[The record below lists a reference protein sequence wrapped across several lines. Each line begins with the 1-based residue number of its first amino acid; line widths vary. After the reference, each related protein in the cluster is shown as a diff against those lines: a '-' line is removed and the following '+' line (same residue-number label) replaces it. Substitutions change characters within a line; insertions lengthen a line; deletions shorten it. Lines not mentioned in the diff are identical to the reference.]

1 MEREPMPLNSIADA
15 WLGMTMPAQLA
26 VLFFVGLLMMLSAI
40 FVLHIE
46 STQPKKHTKHRRQML
61 RKNNSKEDF
70 FDMVTRFREEIDAG
84 V

>member
-1 MEREPMPLNSIADA
+1 MEHEPMPLNSIADA

-26 VLFFVGLLMMLSAI
+26 VMFVVGLLMMLSAI

-46 STQPKKHTKHRRQML
+46 STQSKKHTKHRRQIL
-61 RKNNSKEDF
+61 RKNNNKEDF